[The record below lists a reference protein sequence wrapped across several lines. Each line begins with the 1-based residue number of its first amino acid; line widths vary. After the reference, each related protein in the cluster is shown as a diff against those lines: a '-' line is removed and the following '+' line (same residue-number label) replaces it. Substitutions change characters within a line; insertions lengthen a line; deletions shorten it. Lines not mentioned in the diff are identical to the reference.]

1 MKKLLLLL
9 LCVPLIGLGQEKITM
24 EELNSLEEGVY
35 FQGEL
40 FSCINCEL
48 WSNGKIKEECTF
60 IDGKRNGLSV
70 QYYKQFPFSHT
81 QGGNPKGGYKK
92 GSYKN
97 GVRHGLFAWYD
108 EDHLLY
114 MERMYNGDTGEEEYE
129 KTFHPNGQLM
139 FHAFCN
145 PIDGDPDNYQI
156 IECWEENGNKI
167 DCQLLEEQLKQ

>member
-9 LCVPLIGLGQEKITM
+9 LCVPLIGFGQEKINM
-24 EELNSLEEGVY
+24 EELNFLENGAY

-60 IDGKRNGLSV
+60 IDGKRNGLSA
-70 QYYKQFPFSHT
+70 QYYEQ
-81 QGGNPKGGYKK
+81 GGYKK
-92 GSYKN
+92 GFYKN
-97 GVRHGLFAWYD
+97 GVRHGIFTYYN

-129 KTFHPNGQLM
+129 KTFYPNGQLM
-139 FHAFCN
+139 FHAFSN

-156 IECWEENGNKI
+156 VECWEEDGNKI
-167 DCQLLEEQLKQ
+167 DCKLLEEQLKQ